1 MQYIIFTSG
10 ATMHYSLHFL
20 SYFAHYTPVLKNLL
34 VYNVELLLGFKEL
47 LEISIKEDYYVV
59 RRFCIK

>member
-1 MQYIIFTSG
+1 MQQCIIRYTFY
-10 ATMHYSLHFL
+10 HILHFIRRI
-20 SYFAHYTPVLKNLL
+20 KKLL

-47 LEISIKEDYYVV
+47 LEISVKEDYYVV